1 MRQPDIDGTERG
13 FDFLGYHFGP
23 EGLAIAQKTLYNF
36 VERAIR
42 IYEQGPEEPCD
53 STRLGEYIQRWVRW
67 AGAGLGNAG
76 PYALMCGAAS
86 RVHADGCLWPRDYL
100 HCFTKGSPA
109 ARRLDLQ
116 IQIIK

>member
-67 AGAGLGNAG
+67 AGAGLGNAV
-76 PYALMCGAAS
+76 PCDS
-86 RVHADGCLWPRDYL
+86 DW
-100 HCFTKGSPA
+100 
-109 ARRLDLQ
+109 
-116 IQIIK
+116 